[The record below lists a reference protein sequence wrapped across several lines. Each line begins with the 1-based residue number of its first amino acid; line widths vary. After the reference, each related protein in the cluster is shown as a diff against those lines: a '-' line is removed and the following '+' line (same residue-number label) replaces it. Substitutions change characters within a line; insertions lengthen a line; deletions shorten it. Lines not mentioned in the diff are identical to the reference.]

1 MGKNA
6 QVRNKSANPNQI
18 TAEQLLREAVDR
30 QQEEAVAPKQ
40 RIADEDELMMYKV
53 RKRKEFEDVIRRQR
67 QNIGSWVKYAQWEA
81 SQQEFRRARSIF
93 ERALHV
99 EYQNVSLWLKYLE
112 MEMKN
117 KFVNHARNLFDRV
130 VQLLPR
136 VDQFW
141 YKYAYMEELLANYA
155 GARTIYE
162 RWMEWEPDDNPWLQY
177 VKFEERCGE
186 LDKARKVLERY
197 VSCRPTQQA
206 FLRLCKFEE
215 KHNNAARARSGFEKS
230 VELLGQEL
238 DEKFYI
244 KFAQFEQRQREM
256 ERAQA
261 IFKLALD
268 ILPKGA
274 SDELYRA
281 YVSFEKQHGDRDAI
295 EEVVINK
302 RRFIYEEAIVKNPRN
317 YDVWFDYVRLEE
329 SVGDVTRIRETY
341 ERAVGNKPPVMQKR
355 FWRRYIYLWIYFAL
369 FEELQTGDI
378 EKARAVYDALL
389 KVVPHKQFS
398 FAKIWKL
405 YAEFEVRQLELD
417 RARRIY
423 GRAIAECQKERIF
436 LDYADLEMRLGNID
450 RCRTIYGKFLEVHP
464 HNPKAWTVYVDLED
478 SVGEIERARALCNLA
493 VNQER
498 LDMPELVW
506 KRFIDL
512 EVDLE
517 TVIAQP
523 ELGAEFRDELPYMDT
538 DIARGLVMLT
548 LENFGFFCQEFGLWD
563 PAIEAAPSFLDFD
576 QEVRFVV
583 LHFTELGG
591 DHLDRLVKFVTSN
604 HDMEMLKKSEP
615 IQDEAFWKDMH
626 EVLLGSLRLL
636 KDTTRSAFFLNCSTL
651 FLGGMLQRQALRQT
665 LRKLRFLNQVLG
677 GREILFYCARTD
689 GVPISSFD
697 PKRSWDEAMMEL
709 ICFAKEECILP
720 RFRNSPGNA
729 AGSRELQGV
738 MMPQS
743 ALQWQPE
750 KVLDETVLKEVVGDV
765 PDEGQSAPLLAWLH
779 AFLLFLLPSL
789 GFRLQLVGL
798 APVRNYKEGRQL
810 CAASVVRNVG
820 TLLQRG
826 CAMGDLAL
834 AQVAELL
841 LRCAAER
848 RRLEGDTLHCWVTR
862 QDLAAHLEETGECEA
877 EQQAV
882 PLPEVSA
889 LSSWPKVTGVL
900 LRAGICT
907 EMADGGLPKVA
918 LDLHPGVQAGA
929 VIRLRAALHQPE
941 VRSSDVLFVTRTSKI
956 NEERDHCEAVGLPFD
971 AEFFKL
977 LTSEAALHAITT
989 QLSFSQHKDGV
1000 RFQSP
1005 ETLRQLDGIR
1015 ARLRQELQDLLRAGL
1030 TSGTPGLLGRLLRG
1044 ASDVWQ
1050 AEVLAGEEDP
1060 PERACKRLCFTWP
1073 GAPAEEIA
1081 TQMRL
1086 LSQQDGLNVLV
1097 EVSQEQLDNARKVW
1111 QQLLGKSHH
1120 VRVYIA
1126 YSDFE
1131 AVTCQSMEKA
1141 REALDDG
1148 QKHFKVENRN
1158 EERAMLLEHLLKLER
1173 EHGDDTSIEAAEKRQ
1188 PKREKKRLGKFA
1200 SWTYQLE
1207 LGVCRDSLAAQTL
1220 SHFGWP
1226 KMALERFHALL
1237 QEQEGQKTDGSN
1249 DHTLALPEDMSCT
1262 TFATHEAP
1270 ELLDEGHEE
1279 VADPGEIVME
1289 MMSSFEAASDIL
1301 RLKPRDVPPA
1311 PLCAGASILYTLIL
1325 REKVLYIGQSDNLQ
1339 NRLQQHRQRFG
1350 ERLEAVLLMPVEN
1363 TSTAR
1368 QLETQLQRQCL
1379 RRGMTLE
1386 SSADALHRNFPIKD
1400 DMKAGAMPAP
1410 PAESLRRMAQELMEM
1425 AERLDAM
1432 DEPWD
1437 R

>member
-1 MGKNA
+1 MAPKHGGSTGMGKNA
-6 QVRNKSANPNQI
+6 QVRNKSANPQQI

-30 QQEEAVAPKQ
+30 QQAEAVAPKQ

-53 RKRKEFEDVIRRQR
+53 RKRKEYEDVIRRQR

-230 VELLGQEL
+230 VELLGNEL

-302 RRFIYEEAIVKNPRN
+302 RRFIYEEAIAKNQRN

-329 SVGDVTRIRETY
+329 SVGDVARIRETY
-341 ERAVGNKPPVMQKR
+341 ERAVANKPPVMQKR
-355 FWRRYIYLWIYFAL
+355 FWRRYIYLWIYYAL

-417 RARRIY
+417 RARKIY

-493 VNQER
+493 ITQER

-512 EVDLE
+512 ESVPPIVRARFGLEQRCAYRHADLYDEEVPEVDLE
-517 TVIAQP
+517 TVIAKP
-523 ELGAEFRDELPYMDT
+523 ELGAECAVKNFVLLGDQNAGKSTMLHSFCRSGDAGFMQLSSLLPILSSSFINTRMVPHSLLDDPDEPLSAIRDELPYMDT

-548 LENFGFFCQEFGLWD
+548 LENFGFFCQEFGLWN
-563 PAIEAAPSFLDFD
+563 PAEPTPSFLDFD
-576 QEVRFVV
+576 PEVRFVA

-591 DHLDRLVKFVTSN
+591 DHLDRLLRFVGSG
-604 HDMEMLKKSEP
+604 EGLEALKKTED
-615 IQDEAFWKDMH
+615 IEDESFWKDMH

-636 KDTTRSAFFLNCSTL
+636 RDTSCRCAFFINCTSL
-651 FLGGMLQRQALRQT
+651 FCEGTLQRKALRPT
-665 LRKLRFLNQVLG
+665 LRKLKFLDEVLG
-677 GREILFYCARTD
+677 GKEILFYCARTD
-689 GVPISSFD
+689 GVPVTMFD
-697 PKRSWDEAMMEL
+697 PQRAWDEALKEL
-709 ICFAKEECILP
+709 AAFAAEECGRPELP
-720 RFRNSPGNA
+720 
-729 AGSRELQGV
+729 L
-738 MMPQS
+738 MDIMPDS
-743 ALQWQPE
+743 ALHWQPDTA
-750 KVLDETVLKEVVGDV
+750 LDESALKEVVGEV
-765 PDEGQSAPLLAWLH
+765 PEEGESAPLLAWLR
-779 AFLLFLLPSL
+779 AFLLCMLRSL
-789 GFRLQLVGL
+789 GFRLQLVAL
-798 APVRNYKEGRQL
+798 APVRNYQASRGRQL
-810 CAASVVRNVG
+810 CAASVVRNVA
-820 TLLQRG
+820 TLLQQG

-841 LRCAAER
+841 LRCAAQA

-862 QDLAAHLEETGECEA
+862 QDLATHLEDCEA

-889 LSSWPKVTGVL
+889 LSSWPKVTDVL

-907 EMADGGLPKVA
+907 AMAGEGLPQVTLELHSRDGPVVRIRAMPHETA
-918 LDLHPGVQAGA
+918 LQA
-929 VIRLRAALHQPE
+929 
-941 VRSSDVLFVTRTSKI
+941 SSEVLFVTRGKASEATEKI
-956 NEERDHCEAVGLPFD
+956 PEAIGLPFD
-971 AEFFKL
+971 AEFFTL
-977 LTSEAALHAITT
+977 LTSEATIHAVATH
-989 QLSFSQHKDGV
+989 LSFGPTEQ
-1000 RFQSP
+1000 RFAFQSP
-1005 ETLRQLDGIR
+1005 EAKEQMSSIR
-1015 ARLRQELQDLLRAGL
+1015 RRLRQELQMLLRETKK
-1030 TSGTPGLLGRLLRG
+1030 TSD
-1044 ASDVWQ
+1044 AWQ
-1050 AEVLAGEEDP
+1050 AEMLSEMPNSEEDELQ
-1060 PERACKRLCFTWP
+1060 ERAQKRLCLTW
-1073 GAPAEEIA
+1073 GDGQAEEIA
-1081 TQMRL
+1081 AQMRS
-1086 LSQQDGLNVLV
+1086 LSEEDGLKVLIQV
-1097 EVSQEQLDNARKVW
+1097 CDVDEPVSQEQLDNARKVW
-1111 QQLLGKSHH
+1111 QQLLSKSHH

-1131 AVTCQSMEKA
+1131 AVTCQSVEKA
-1141 REALDDG
+1141 REALEEG
-1148 QKHFKVENRN
+1148 QKHFKVEDRN

-1173 EHGDDTSIEAAEKRQ
+1173 ELGDEKSIEAAEGRQ
-1188 PKREKKRLGKFA
+1188 AKREKKRRLIPG
-1200 SWTYQLE
+1200 
-1207 LGVCRDSLAAQTL
+1207 G
-1220 SHFGWP
+1220 
-1226 KMALERFHALL
+1226 
-1237 QEQEGQKTDGSN
+1237 EGEDGQ
-1249 DHTLALPEDMSCT
+1249 DAYEDYMEYVFPEDDKGQQN
-1262 TFATHEAP
+1262 
-1270 ELLDEGHEE
+1270 LK
-1279 VADPGEIVME
+1279 
-1289 MMSSFEAASDIL
+1289 IL
-1301 RLKPRDVPPA
+1301 
-1311 PLCAGASILYTLIL
+1311 
-1325 REKVLYIGQSDNLQ
+1325 
-1339 NRLQQHRQRFG
+1339 
-1350 ERLEAVLLMPVEN
+1350 
-1363 TSTAR
+1363 
-1368 QLETQLQRQCL
+1368 
-1379 RRGMTLE
+1379 
-1386 SSADALHRNFPIKD
+1386 
-1400 DMKAGAMPAP
+1400 
-1410 PAESLRRMAQELMEM
+1410 EM
-1425 AERLDAM
+1425 ARLWKKRKV
-1432 DEPWD
+1432 EGSQ
-1437 R
+1437 